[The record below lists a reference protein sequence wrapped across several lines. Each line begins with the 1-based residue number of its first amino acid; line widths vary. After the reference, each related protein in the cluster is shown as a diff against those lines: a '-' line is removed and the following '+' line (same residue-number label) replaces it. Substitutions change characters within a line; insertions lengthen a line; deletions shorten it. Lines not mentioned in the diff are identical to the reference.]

1 MRDTPRPI
9 GEDDLQAYVD
19 DRLGPDRRAAV
30 EEYLAGHAE
39 SAARVASYREQ
50 RQDLRDALCFKEVEP
65 IPARLR
71 LDNIGPVRAAPG
83 YRFAALAASLLLAV
97 GIGGVGGWFGH
108 DLAARPERVERTQLA
123 VGAHRVFAADA
134 RRPVEIRADA
144 QDQLVQWLSNRLE
157 RPVSIPN
164 LSAAGLRFM
173 GGRLIATPNGPA
185 AQLMYD
191 DDAGTRLT
199 IFLESEPGTT
209 PEGVSYATI
218 DGFGALSWA
227 DRRFAYTVSA
237 AGERDRLDLVGNLV
251 RRQMPVAER
260 S

>member
-1 MRDTPRPI
+1 MSDTNRPT
-9 GEDDLQAYVD
+9 EDELQAYVD
-19 DRLGPDRRAAV
+19 DRLSPDRKADV

-39 SAARVASYREQ
+39 VAARIASYREQ
-50 RQDLRDALCFKEVEP
+50 RQDLRDALRFKEIEP

-71 LDNIGPVRAAPG
+71 LHNIGAVRPSPR

-97 GIGGVGGWFGH
+97 GIGAAGGWFGR
-108 DLAARPERVERTQLA
+108 DLAAGPERVERTQLA
-123 VGAHRVFAADA
+123 VGAHRVFVADA

-157 RPVSIPN
+157 RPVPIPD

-173 GGRLIATPNGPA
+173 GGRLIATPDGPA

-199 IFLESEPGTT
+199 VFLETEPRT
-209 PEGVSYATI
+209 PEAVQYVTI

-237 AGERDRLDLVGNLV
+237 AGEQDRLDLVGNLV

-260 S
+260 QS